1 MVTSECF
8 IDFFVHPFGFSIP
21 LTSTNTCGKD
31 THSLNMTVIAR
42 SRSPHELAR
51 AHTHTCLLAC
61 SRALC
66 LSPACKEKPASN
78 YCANLKDTCIHK
90 DNKVYT
96 QTRGRESLRRTREA
110 SWTILYRG
118 AHCAFRILSVY
129 FRTMYDACV
138 RTCRRRFCDSKT
150 SQETKM

>member
-1 MVTSECF
+1 MDFVTLLCS
-8 IDFFVHPFGFSIP
+8 S
-21 LTSTNTCGKD
+21 LRSLD
-31 THSLNMTVIAR
+31 TFDIHKQMRKRHSLARSLNMTVIAR

-51 AHTHTCLLAC
+51 ARTHTCLLAC

-90 DNKVYT
+90 DNKVCA
-96 QTRGRESLRRTREA
+96 QTRGRASLGRTRETT
-110 SWTILYRG
+110 WTILYRG

-129 FRTMYDACV
+129 FRTIYDACV